1 MNWCKVQQKKT
12 RHTGLL
18 IRLKKE
24 KRVKITSKKIFSISN
39 IHGKY
44 SNVSII
50 ETKAVKIKVTIKC
63 DMKTMSDNFY
73 CSLKFT
79 IQDNIL
85 KVSKK
90 AGKELEEI

>member
-1 MNWCKVQQKKT
+1 MKT
-12 RHTGLL
+12 SLR
-18 IRLKKE
+18 
-24 KRVKITSKKIFSISN
+24 KIFPISN
-39 IHGKY
+39 VDGKY

-50 ETKAVKIKVTIKC
+50 ETKAVKTKVTIKC
-63 DMKTMSDNFY
+63 DMKTTSDNFY

-90 AGKELEEI
+90 NVKGTRTDSFVGTFFRRRLFWTNPSPGLLFY

>member
-1 MNWCKVQQKKT
+1 M
-12 RHTGLL
+12 
-18 IRLKKE
+18 
-24 KRVKITSKKIFSISN
+24 KISSKKIFSISN
-39 IHGKY
+39 IHEKY

-50 ETKAVKIKVTIKC
+50 ETKAVKIKVTIIC
-63 DMKTMSDNFY
+63 DMKTMSDSFY

-90 AGKELEEI
+90 TGKELEEI